1 MNEINVENENVS
13 EILLTPEEVIED
25 KPDKVVKEKK
35 VKKPKPEKVPK
46 EKKVKAPK
54 AEKVPKEKK
63 VKAPKAE
70 KAPKEKKAKE
80 SKKIKNRNSKFAK
93 LINKFKTALHDVLK
107 SETALKF
114 TKQIR
119 FRLIVS
125 FLVPII
131 FIIALGVISY
141 SIAKVQIVSTYE
153 ESAESIVSSEANYMH
168 LLMSDVESKA
178 EQLACEEVMELY
190 FYNYDSNP
198 DIDNNSYYIEIR
210 EKLRTAVSGSVGIS
224 MGVLVGEKGNVITT
238 GNYLQASLTYKGFV
252 TSDEIALLNQTT
264 GGKVWVGTHPF
275 IDANHKLTES
285 DYAASF
291 IRKFIKGNGYIVL
304 DLKTDE
310 IEKVLANTNSS
321 DNSVVAFIT
330 RDGREII
337 TDADGN
343 TIDSIF
349 TTSSFYADAVNG
361 EKVSGSRYVDVNG
374 KKQFF
379 VYSKVGETGSV
390 LCSLIPE
397 SDILSS
403 LTTVKIITIAL
414 VIIATAVAL
423 FIGIITAGG
432 IVVALKKFS
441 HSFEK
446 VASGDLT
453 AKLALRR
460 EDEFG
465 VMADQTNDMIA
476 KIRGLVID
484 VAGFGH
490 NVSDA
495 AEDVSHSSD
504 EILTS
509 MKNVTISMEEV
520 ESGVAMQVRDTENSY
535 NRMEE
540 FAGSIE
546 HVCGETEQIGSVAGE
561 TKKIVSE
568 GKGIVDNLKK
578 QSTATAEIT
587 NLIVKDI
594 EELERK
600 SEDIGSVIETIN
612 AIAKKTNLLSLN
624 ASIEAARAGVAGRG
638 FAVVA
643 DEIRQLAEKT
653 RQETENIA
661 KILEELNSNAEQVGT
676 AVEHSVMATDKQD
689 EMILDVSESFGSVSE
704 NVNKVT
710 ENIEKIN
717 EMLNNLSSA
726 NNQIVDNI
734 MHLSATT
741 QEVTA
746 SSSQAAELSK
756 QNLTKSEDTKNELN
770 QVLEVS
776 YQLDKYTK

>member
-1 MNEINVENENVS
+1 MNEINLENENVS
-13 EILLTPEEVIED
+13 EILLTPEEVVED
-25 KPDKVVKEKK
+25 KPDRVVKEKK
-35 VKKPKPEKVPK
+35 VKKPKPEKAPK
-46 EKKVKAPK
+46 EKKVKEPK
-54 AEKVPKEKK
+54 AK
-63 VKAPKAE
+63 

-80 SKKIKNRNSKFAK
+80 SKKIKNSNSKFAK

-107 SETALKF
+107 SETTLKF

-119 FRLIVS
+119 VRLIVS

-141 SIAKVQIVSTYE
+141 SIAKSQIVSTYE

-198 DIDNNSYYIEIR
+198 DIDNNSYYVEIR
-210 EKLRTAVSGSVGIS
+210 DKLRTAVSGSVGIS

-291 IRKFIKGNGYIVL
+291 IRKFIKGNGYIIF

-330 RDGREII
+330 GDGREII

-361 EKVSGSRYVDVNG
+361 EKVSGSKYVDVNG
-374 KKQFF
+374 ERQFF
-379 VYSKVGETGSV
+379 VFSKVGETGSV

-397 SDILSS
+397 SDILSA

-476 KIRGLVID
+476 KIRELVID

-561 TKKIVSE
+561 TKQIVSE

-600 SEDIGSVIETIN
+600 SADIGSVIETIN

-624 ASIEAARAGVAGRG
+624 ASIEAARAGAAGRG

-643 DEIRQLAEKT
+643 DEIRSLADQSVEAVKDIKDII
-653 RQETENIA
+653 ENIQRQTKKTA
-661 KILEELNSNAEQVGT
+661 DSASSAESMLNSQTIALNETVDVFGRVDNRFDVLVNKLDEILDSMKEITEGKNIILDSIKSIAAVTEETNASTVTVKETLDVQMKAVEVLSIKAEELTQKAQELET
-676 AVEHSVMATDKQD
+676 AIQTFTV
-689 EMILDVSESFGSVSE
+689 
-704 NVNKVT
+704 
-710 ENIEKIN
+710 
-717 EMLNNLSSA
+717 
-726 NNQIVDNI
+726 
-734 MHLSATT
+734 
-741 QEVTA
+741 
-746 SSSQAAELSK
+746 
-756 QNLTKSEDTKNELN
+756 
-770 QVLEVS
+770 
-776 YQLDKYTK
+776 